1 MSCGPEPDL
10 FPEDERASSNATS
23 DDGPEKNRGIEMGR
37 STTTFPGRWDI
48 DGKSTVF
55 EIDENDESQVEMSGV
70 EGRMFNEGELA
81 SRFFSEHGT
90 ANTKTGRLVLSG
102 DVRITSE
109 GNAIYLTADKVTYFE
124 GRQLIEAEGSV
135 WLRSDSWN
143 LGPLDKLVSNPS
155 LTKAGTPDVFE

>member
-10 FPEDERASSNATS
+10 FDAEEVAGNSVPS
-23 DDGPEKNRGIEMGR
+23 DGPEKNRGIEMGR
-37 STTTFPGRWDI
+37 STTTFPGKWDI

-102 DVRITSE
+102 DVRFTSE
-109 GNAIYLTADKVTYFE
+109 ENAIYLTADEVTYYE
-124 GRQLIEAEGSV
+124 DRQLIEAKGSV
-135 WLRSDSWN
+135 WLRSDTWN
-143 LGPLDKLVSNPS
+143 LGPLDRLVSNPS
-155 LTKAGTPDVFE
+155 LTKAGTPGIFK